1 MDLRYTF
8 WSPVSTVSVD
18 SLYDAIT
25 QDIQSIMRLSQFLN
39 HLNNVWNAS
48 LLSMKKVPD
57 PKLTIVGEQVVEK
70 ITESLKSYKVDTT
83 SLDHLLKQYESL
95 LGQCKENK
103 GRDASLIKGLKQWKT
118 LKLQIQEQSMAYV
131 KDKDDHHCPVAGGIL
146 RFPSRTVMFKFLRWL
161 KDDIKYSKRFIPI
174 SKLPNEYFSG
184 NQLIE
189 SIRKQYPDS
198 VVSLYQQEILGQ
210 WFLSEGYMAHYND
223 LLGVRKAFSCNGYYC
238 WQELDQQ
245 KAVKYNLAT
254 VNGLIWEQ
262 WSKYTMH
269 KLQFETNHFN
279 QMDQLAQLREELV
292 QTMKHFNGTL
302 EETWHITSKEG
313 ANPNSVTVQSMYEQN
328 MGSIGFYV
336 TSNEPIIKY
345 NSETTK
351 FEMTSPIPDD
361 ITANSLLHRLLDEI
375 ENEDHIEDVKRC
387 WITEFDLINWH
398 RIKEDLLRRWMHVQS
413 GDKNDYASLNLNLN
427 LTLDKKV
434 LLLKGWLIE
443 LHESI
448 IPSEICEESVRNNQS
463 ILKSF
468 QESGENLR
476 KDQNRIRCIVRV
488 LRHLAWLRE
497 TSREA
502 LDDVLSIP
510 LKIPVTHYFM
520 RCQHQV
526 PNKIGAFKALLLQSV
541 EEGLQQWY
549 QLMESTPAVPPV
561 LIDDTSLSLSQP
573 PRVVTASVA
582 DVAAPAP
589 APPPPHHVTTDFI
602 PKPFKASSSGSNA
615 SSTTSSTA
623 GSHTVTTTADPREK
637 RRSGTPLLQIM
648 PDVSSS
654 T

>member
-1 MDLRYTF
+1 M
-8 WSPVSTVSVD
+8 SVN

-48 LLSMKKVPD
+48 LLSMKKAPD
-57 PKLTIVGEQVVEK
+57 PKVTIVEEQVVEK

-83 SLDHLLKQYESL
+83 SLDHLLKRYESL

-103 GRDASLIKGLKQWKT
+103 GRDASLIKELKQWKT
-118 LKLQIQEQSMAYV
+118 LKLEIQDQSVVYD

-146 RFPSRTVMFKFLRWL
+146 QFPSRTVMFKFLRWL

-184 NQLIE
+184 KQLIE

-198 VVSLYQQEILGQ
+198 VVSLYQQEKLGQ
-210 WFLSEGYMAHYND
+210 WFMSEGYMAHYND

-238 WQELDQQ
+238 WKELDQQ
-245 KAVKYNLAT
+245 KSVKYNLAT

-262 WSKYTMH
+262 WSKYTMQ

-302 EETWHITSKEG
+302 EDTWHITSKESVK
-313 ANPNSVTVQSMYEQN
+313 PSSVTVQSMYEQN

-361 ITANSLLHRLLDEI
+361 ITGNSLLHRLIDEI
-375 ENEDHIEDVKRC
+375 EIETEDHVENIKRC

-398 RIKEDLLRRWMHVQS
+398 RIKEDLLRRWMRVQT
-413 GDKNDYASLNLNLN
+413 GDKDDYASLNL
-427 LTLDKKV
+427 TLEKKV

-443 LHESI
+443 LDDSI

-468 QESGENLR
+468 QGSGDNLR
-476 KDQNRIRCIVRV
+476 KDQNRIRCIVRI
-488 LRHLAWLRE
+488 LRHLAWLKE
-497 TSREA
+497 KSGEA
-502 LDDVLSIP
+502 LDDVLSVP

-541 EEGLQQWY
+541 EEGFQQWY
-549 QLMESTPAVPPV
+549 QLMESTPTVPSV
-561 LIDDTSLSLSQP
+561 LVDDTNLSLP
-573 PRVVTASVA
+573 PGVLTASVA
-582 DVAAPAP
+582 DTATAT
-589 APPPPHHVTTDFI
+589 APPPSHHVTTDFI

-623 GSHTVTTTADPREK
+623 GSHTATTTADPREK